1 MNKRLKEWRVLA
13 LTKEER
19 KMKNQGRVKAE
30 EPAKLS
36 ESIKKMK
43 ILTQMISKGKV
54 FNKDMVLK
62 Q

>member
-1 MNKRLKEWRVLA
+1 MKNRLKEWRVLD
-13 LTKEER
+13 LTREEK
-19 KMKNQGRVKAE
+19 KMKSQGRVKAE
-30 EPAKLS
+30 EPVKLS

-43 ILTQMISKGKV
+43 ILIQMTLKGKV